1 MKKILLVTA
10 LLTMSLFADFKS
22 IGVEE
27 FKKLQK
33 EGTPVLDIRTAF
45 EWQEVGF
52 IDGSH
57 KATFFSE
64 QGQPLL
70 ADFFYTL
77 GTLVKDKSEPF
88 IIYCAHASRTKVL
101 GDGLVAMGFENV
113 YELKGGIENGWIKA
127 GERVIKD

>member
-1 MKKILLVTA
+1 MNKILIVTA
-10 LLTMSLFADFKS
+10 LLTMSLFAEFKS
-22 IGVEE
+22 VEATE

-33 EGTPVLDIRTAF
+33 DGVPVLDIRTEY
-45 EWQEVGF
+45 EWKEFGV

-64 QGQPLL
+64 QGQPML

-88 IIYCAHASRTKVL
+88 IIYCAHASRTEVL
-101 GDGLVAMGFENV
+101 GEGLVGMGFTNV
-113 YELKGGIENGWIKA
+113 YELKGGIENGWIKK
-127 GERVIKD
+127 GEKVIKE

>member
-1 MKKILLVTA
+1 MKKLLLVTA
-10 LLTMSLFADFKS
+10 LLTMSLWADFKS

-33 EGTPVLDIRTAF
+33 EGTPVLDIRTQS
-45 EWQEVGF
+45 EWKDFGMIEGA
-52 IDGSH
+52 H

-77 GTLVKDKSEPF
+77 GTLVKDKNEPF
-88 IIYCAHASRTKVL
+88 IIYCAHASRTDVL
-101 GDGLVAMGFENV
+101 GQGLVQMGFENV
-113 YELKGGIENGWIKA
+113 YELKDGIENGWIKA
-127 GERVIKD
+127 GEKVVKE